1 MNPQDP
7 DKPVSPEAA
16 ADSAGATAPQDAVLT
31 VEKRRR
37 APRKKSTGAG
47 TEGPQVEA
55 AAVSEARVD
64 VVPAASV
71 EAAALSTT
79 TAVGPA
85 TQGEAAIR
93 SPASELQLANLAGA
107 SAIGAGTQGREGPRR
122 SRNRRRGRRGGDAA
136 STSIGDAAPD
146 TSEAATAEVRVHLPQ
161 PEVGEVFANLLSG
174 AFDAEPAVVDAE
186 VSVLAPTKRVLAAEP
201 DAPKLQK
208 VLAQAGIGS
217 RRDMEQLV
225 QEGRITV
232 NGEPAHVG
240 QRISFGDQ
248 LRIDGKVIKARIAP
262 PPPRVLAY
270 HKPAGEV
277 VTHDDPQHRPTV
289 FRRLPRLAQGKWQS
303 VGRLDMNTEG
313 LLLFTNSGELANQ
326 LMHPRFG
333 IEREYAVRV
342 LGVVDADERERLLRG
357 CGDRRPDRGL
367 QEHRRRRRR
376 RCQPL
381 VPGGHHRRPQP

>member
-64 VVPAASV
+64 FVPAASV

-85 TQGEAAIR
+85 TQGEAAIQE
-93 SPASELQLANLAGA
+93 SGSELQLANLAGA

-136 STSIGDAAPD
+136 STSIDDAAPD

-186 VSVLAPTKRVLAAEP
+186 VSALAPTKRVLAAEP

-225 QEGRITV
+225 AGRSHHRQRRARACR
-232 NGEPAHVG
+232 PAHLLRRPATHRRQGHQGAHCATAAARAGLSQAGRRGSYPRRPATPAHGIPAPATAAPGQVAVG
-240 QRISFGDQ
+240 R
-248 LRIDGKVIKARIAP
+248 A
-262 PPPRVLAY
+262 
-270 HKPAGEV
+270 AGHE
-277 VTHDDPQHRPTV
+277 HRGPV
-289 FRRLPRLAQGKWQS
+289 AVHQFRRTRQPADASAFRHRARVRGARARR
-303 VGRLDMNTEG
+303 GR
-313 LLLFTNSGELANQ
+313 
-326 LMHPRFG
+326 
-333 IEREYAVRV
+333 
-342 LGVVDADERERLLRG
+342 
-357 CGDRRPDRGL
+357 
-367 QEHRRRRRR
+367 
-376 RCQPL
+376 
-381 VPGGHHRRPQP
+381 